1 MQPVNDKQ
9 SRWPPGMSSGYSA
22 NQYENAFNS
31 QKLQNWTVPKH
42 FKERPSAAEGHTIF
56 IASDRGHLL
65 PGVKAKRGSAWPDF
79 KGTWELPARLPPASI
94 NPTARSEEGRQ
105 RLTHTYKHSH
115 THSGLDIHT
124 HMADKTTTTPA
135 ADSQMEEVQTCN
147 APTSET
153 SHRRKTSH
161 WAIRSWGETFDSSL
175 REREQC
181 PL

>member
-1 MQPVNDKQ
+1 
-9 SRWPPGMSSGYSA
+9 
-22 NQYENAFNS
+22 
-31 QKLQNWTVPKH
+31 
-42 FKERPSAAEGHTIF
+42 RPSAAEGHTIF

-105 RLTHTYKHSH
+105 RLTHTYTHSH

-124 HMADKTTTTPA
+124 HRAAKTTTTPA
-135 ADSQMEEVQTCN
+135 ADGQTEEDQVRHTLSPLFPPPLLSPLPYFILSSPLLHN
-147 APTSET
+147 LLSSPLLYHLLS
-153 SHRRKTSH
+153 
-161 WAIRSWGETFDSSL
+161 FMLSSL
-175 REREQC
+175 LSF

>member
-1 MQPVNDKQ
+1 
-9 SRWPPGMSSGYSA
+9 MSSGYSA

-105 RLTHTYKHSH
+105 RLTHTYTHSH

-124 HMADKTTTTPA
+124 HRPAKTTTTPA
-135 ADSQMEEVQTCN
+135 ADGQTEEVQVRHILS
-147 APTSET
+147 PLL
-153 SHRRKTSH
+153 
-161 WAIRSWGETFDSSL
+161 SSPL
-175 REREQC
+175 CC
-181 PL
+181 PLLTPLFSFM